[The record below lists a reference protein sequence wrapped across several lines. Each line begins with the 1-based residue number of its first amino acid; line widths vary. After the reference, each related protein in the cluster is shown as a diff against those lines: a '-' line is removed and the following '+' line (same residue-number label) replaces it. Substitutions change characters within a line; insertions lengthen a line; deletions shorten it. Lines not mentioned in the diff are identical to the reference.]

1 MLKKVLGTC
10 ATTYM
15 LPLFDVSS
23 PGLLIILIVICV
35 RKIFANLL
43 QTLQA

>member
-1 MLKKVLGTC
+1 MLKKFLGTC
-10 ATTYM
+10 ATNYM

-23 PGLLIILIVICV
+23 AGLLIILIVICV